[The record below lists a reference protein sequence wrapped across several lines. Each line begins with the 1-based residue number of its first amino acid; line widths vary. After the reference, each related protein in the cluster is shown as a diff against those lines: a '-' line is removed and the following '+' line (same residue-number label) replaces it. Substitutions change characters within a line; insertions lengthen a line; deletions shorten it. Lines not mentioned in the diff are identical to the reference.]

1 MAKPTGPE
9 NPELNA
15 LIEELEKSKDKNY
28 LALAKYLSRPKRTKR
43 EVNLDKINKD
53 AKDNEKIVVPSKV
66 LGDGTV
72 SKPLVIY
79 AWQFSKQAR
88 EKIIKAGGK
97 PLGLNDFLK
106 EKTAARMIV

>member
-1 MAKPTGPE
+1 MPKPTGPE
-9 NPELNA
+9 NPELKA
-15 LIEELEKSKDKNY
+15 LIEKLEKSKDQNY
-28 LALAKYLSRPKRTKR
+28 LALARHLSKARRTKS
-43 EVNLDKINKD
+43 EVNLDKISKD

-66 LGDGTV
+66 LGNGNI

-79 AWQFSKQAR
+79 AWQFSKSAK

-97 PLGLNDFLK
+97 PLGLSDFLK

>member
-1 MAKPTGPE
+1 MKPTGPE
-9 NPELNA
+9 NLALRELIN
-15 LIEELEKSKDKNY
+15 ELRKTKDKNY
-28 LALAKYLSRPKRTKR
+28 MAIAKYLSKARRTKS
-43 EVNLDKINKD
+43 EVNLDKINKA

-66 LGDGTV
+66 LGNGNI

-79 AWQFSKQAR
+79 AWQFSKSAK

-106 EKTAARMIV
+106 EKTVARMIV